1 MPLKPIVQR
10 FLEKL
15 SGNEKKLFYGTVWN
29 FFGNGFGKLVLL
41 LSSVLVA
48 RFLGPEIFGKWGV
61 IRSTSAVFT
70 ILLGFGVGVTA
81 IKYVAEL
88 KDSDKVKAGNILG
101 IAISFAVGFGLFLTL
116 IFYSLS
122 EFISIDILRD
132 ESLLVPLR
140 ISSLFLVI
148 IAINGV
154 LSGSL
159 AGFNNFKYIAVSNLF
174 GGVLS
179 TPLILFLCKY
189 YGLNGLVVGYVLYYL
204 ITLIFLYVF
213 FRKSLEQNLIVLSL
227 KNYRENSSVILHHN
241 VPAILSGGIGGFVI
255 WIVNAYVAR
264 LNFGFT
270 ILGINNAAK
279 IIQNSIMEL
288 SAQLDV
294 PMISYLSSTI
304 DSKRKDK
311 LNFFSPIVIVTAL
324 VFPLI
329 IFPELI
335 TWMFA
340 DAKYD
345 QDNFSLVVA
354 LTMVTTF
361 IMVYKRGLGRII
373 ITKSKLWLGVY
384 ENLLWSVLILVFIV
398 TLVPDLGAVG
408 FAMAFAF
415 SYLIDVLVI
424 TPYYF
429 YKKLI
434 PSEITYSKEILVW
447 FFISISVVFLIVFEV
462 PLFYRSLIFL
472 VVFPFQL
479 FLVRK
484 IGRMFSEIQ

>member
-1 MPLKPIVQR
+1 MLIKQIITR
-10 FLEKL
+10 FLVQL
-15 SGNEKKLFYGTVWN
+15 SGNEKKLFYGTIWN
-29 FFGNGFGKLVLL
+29 FFGNGFGKLVML
-41 LSSVLVA
+41 LSSILVA

-61 IRSTSAVFT
+61 IRSTSSMFT

-88 KDSDKVKAGNILG
+88 KDTDKFKAGNILG
-101 IAISFAVGFGLFLTL
+101 IAISFAFGFGLLLTL
-116 IFYSLS
+116 VFYTLS
-122 EFISIDILRD
+122 GFISIDILRD

-174 GGVLS
+174 SGVLS
-179 TPLILFLCKY
+179 TPIILFLCKY
-189 YGLNGLVVGYVLYYL
+189 YGLNGLVLGYVVYYL
-204 ITLIFLYVF
+204 ILFFFLF
-213 FRKSLEQNLIVLSL
+213 FFFSKSLKDYHIVLSA
-227 KNYRENSSVILHHN
+227 KNYKQNSSIILNHN
-241 VPAILSGGIGGFVI
+241 IPAILSGGIGGLVM
-255 WIVNAYVAR
+255 WLVNAYVAR
-264 LNFGFT
+264 LNSGFT

-294 PMISYLSSTI
+294 PMISYLSSTK
-304 DSKRKDK
+304 DSQRKDK

-329 IFPELI
+329 FFPEMI

-340 DAKYD
+340 DAEYNI
-345 QDNFSLVVA
+345 DNFSLVVS

-361 IMVYKRGLGRII
+361 LMVYKRGLGRII

-384 ENLLWSVLILVFIV
+384 ENIFWSILILIFIV
-398 TLVPDLGAVG
+398 TFVPYFGAVG
-408 FAMAFAF
+408 FAMAFAL

-434 PSEITYSKEILVW
+434 PREITYSKEILVW

-462 PLFYRSLIFL
+462 PLIYRSLIFL
-472 VVFPFQL
+472 AIFPFQL
-479 FLVRK
+479 FLVRR
-484 IGRMFSEIQ
+484 IGRMFS